1 MQAPRSL
8 RGLVLVLAVVSA
20 TACGMRA
27 QTASP
32 PLVATPVR
40 VAASAP
46 APAPE
51 PVAAA
56 IPTSTTQAYTPTPLS
71 PPVTLKVATV
81 NATSDAA
88 IFIALD
94 KGYFRDEGITVELQD
109 LPTAAA
115 MIGPLGTGQLDIA
128 TGAVAAATFNA
139 AAREVPLRIVADKG
153 STPSTE
159 WDFNTL
165 MVRRDLIELGQVKDF
180 SDLRGLTISTNAS
193 GNATEIQLAKALEK
207 GGLTLDDVH
216 YTPLGFTDMIPAF
229 ANRAIDAAMVAE
241 PYIARIE
248 TQGTAV
254 RWRGNSDVYGN
265 QQVGV
270 VMYGPGLVTERQEAG
285 RRWMTAYVRG
295 LRDYNDA
302 FGPKRQGRDEVVQI
316 LINHTPIKD
325 PKDYDQMRPAGL
337 DPDGKLE
344 VRSIRDDLAYYQRTG
359 LVKDPIDLAKVID
372 TSFQEFAVLQLGP
385 YER

>member
-1 MQAPRSL
+1 
-8 RGLVLVLAVVSA
+8 LVLLLAVLGA
-20 TACGMRA
+20 IACGARA
-27 QTASP
+27 QAAATP

-40 VAASAP
+40 AAVPASEAPPAPPAAAP
-46 APAPE
+46 ANAIRAYAP
-51 PVAAA
+51 
-56 IPTSTTQAYTPTPLS
+56 SPLS
-71 PPVTLKVATV
+71 PPATLKVGTI

-88 IFIALD
+88 IFIALEN
-94 KGYFRDEGITVELQD
+94 GYFRDEGLEVELQD
-109 LPTAAA
+109 FATAAL
-115 MIGPLGTGQLDIA
+115 MIPPLATGQLDVA

-153 STPSTE
+153 STPGPD

-180 SDLRGLTISTNAS
+180 SDLKGLTIASNAA
-193 GNATEIQLAKALEK
+193 GNATEIQVAKALEK
-207 GGLTLDDVH
+207 GGLTFEDAR
-216 YTPLGFTDMIPAF
+216 YTPMSFPEMITAF
-229 ANRAIDAAMVAE
+229 ANRAIDAATVAE

-248 TQGTAV
+248 TLGTAV
-254 RWRGNSDVYGN
+254 RWRGNSSVYGN

-270 VMYGPGLVTERQEAG
+270 VMYGPALVTERQEIG

-302 FGPKRQGRDEVVQI
+302 FGPQRRGRDEVIQA
-316 LINHTPIKD
+316 LIKYTVVKD

-337 DPDGKLE
+337 DPDGKLNLQ
-344 VRSIRDDLAYYQRTG
+344 SIRDDLRYYERSG
-359 LVKDPIDLAKVID
+359 LVKDPIDLSRIVD

-385 YER
+385 YQR